1 MQLSLALIFVLGMFN
16 FVSAKPIAGNVL
28 RGDGTFYNPS
38 AGYILSVRLDSIE
51 PERVGE
57 TIKTQISFV
66 RLVSLCSIL
75 SLMGGIRIIVRSVD
89 KRYAYLAVSYDDLRY
104 CN

>member
-1 MQLSLALIFVLGMFN
+1 MQLKPALIFVVGILH
-16 FVSAKPIAGNVL
+16 FVSAKSITSKVL

-38 AGYILSVRLDSIE
+38 AGYILSVRLDSVE
-51 PERVGE
+51 TERVDE
-57 TIKTQISFV
+57 TIKIQISFV

-89 KRYAYLAVSYDDLRY
+89 KRYAHLAVSYMI
-104 CN
+104 